1 MSAKDVSLTP
11 RTVVVAEDE
20 ALIRMDLVEMLGEL
34 GYEVVGQAGD
44 GEQAVALARRLSPD
58 VVFLDVA
65 LPIRDG
71 LSAAE
76 EIVAAKLAP
85 VVMVT
90 AFIQAEVVAK
100 AASAGAL
107 GYLVKPF
114 GASDLTPAIEL
125 AIARWAQL
133 QELEAQV
140 ANLQERVAARE
151 VVERAKVWL
160 QSELGL
166 TEAAAFAWLRRQ
178 ATDGRLTLAEVAA
191 RVLADTA
198 ITGGNPAR

>member
-65 LPIRDG
+65 MPIRDG

-198 ITGGNPAR
+198 ITGENPAR

>member
-1 MSAKDVSLTP
+1 MAGGEVSLGP

-44 GEQAVALARRLSPD
+44 GEQAVALARELSPD

-65 LPIRDG
+65 MPIRDG

-76 EIVAAKLAP
+76 EIVSAKLAP

-90 AFIQAEVVAK
+90 AFSQAEVVAK

-114 GASDLTPAIEL
+114 SASDLTPAIEL
-125 AIARWAQL
+125 AVARWAQL
-133 QELEAQV
+133 QELAAQI
-140 ANLQERVAARE
+140 ANLQDRVAARE
-151 VVERAKVWL
+151 VVDRAKARL
-160 QSELGL
+160 QSDLGL
-166 TEAAAFAWLRRQ
+166 TEAAAFTLLRQQ
-178 ATDGRLTLAEVAA
+178 AMDDRLTLAEVAA
-191 RVLADTA
+191 RVLASPN
-198 ITGGNPAR
+198 IS

>member
-1 MSAKDVSLTP
+1 MLVGP

-44 GEQAVALARRLSPD
+44 GEQAVALARQLSPD

-65 LPIRDG
+65 MPIRDG

-90 AFIQAEVVAK
+90 AFSQAEVVAK

-198 ITGGNPAR
+198 ITGENPAR

>member
-1 MSAKDVSLTP
+1 MTKDAAAVHV

-20 ALIRMDLVEMLGEL
+20 VLIRLDLAEMLGEL
-34 GYEVVGQAGD
+34 GYQVVGQAGD
-44 GEQAVALARRLSPD
+44 GDQAVALVRELRPD

-65 LPIRDG
+65 MPVRDG
-71 LSAAE
+71 LSAAA

-90 AFIQAEVVAK
+90 AFSQAEVVAK
-100 AASAGAL
+100 AAAAGAL

-125 AIARWAQL
+125 AVARWAQL
-133 QELEAQV
+133 QELESQV
-140 ANLQERVAARE
+140 GNLQERVTTRE
-151 VVERAKVWL
+151 VVDRAKIRL

-166 TEAAAFAWLRRQ
+166 SEAAAFGRLRQQ
-178 ATDGRLTLAEVAA
+178 AMDARLTLAEVAA
-191 RVLADTA
+191 RVLD
-198 ITGGNPAR
+198 GNKIN

>member
-1 MSAKDVSLTP
+1 MAGRDLLLSP

-44 GEQAVALARRLSPD
+44 GEQAVALARQLRPD

-65 LPIRDG
+65 MPIRDG

-76 EIVAAKLAP
+76 EIVTAKLAP

-90 AFIQAEVVAK
+90 AFSQAEVVAK

-151 VVERAKVWL
+151 VVERAKAWL

-166 TEAAAFAWLRRQ
+166 TEAAAFTWLRRQ

-198 ITGGNPAR
+198 IAGPKPTR

>member
-1 MSAKDVSLTP
+1 MAGAEVSLSP

-65 LPIRDG
+65 MPIRDG

-90 AFIQAEVVAK
+90 AFSQAEVVAK

-198 ITGGNPAR
+198 ITGENPAR

>member
-1 MSAKDVSLTP
+1 MVGRDVSLPP

-65 LPIRDG
+65 MPIRDG

-90 AFIQAEVVAK
+90 AFSQAEVVAK

-140 ANLQERVAARE
+140 ANLQDRVAARE

-160 QSELGL
+160 QKELGL
-166 TEAAAFAWLRRQ
+166 TEAAAFTWLRRQ
-178 ATDGRLTLAEVAA
+178 ATDGRLTLAEVSA

-198 ITGGNPAR
+198 NTGGPLTR